1 METFSTERQEEE
13 SPNMRRTVIL
23 ALAAM
28 TMIGLLAA
36 PAGAGK
42 PTELGPFSDTF
53 PETDPCTGGPME
65 VTLVEMVYLHD
76 DHKNNFVVR
85 VQRSGTTDVGYE
97 MLNGQDK
104 FIANKGGERANF
116 KDVWRNPE
124 TGQKMQASGAFRMV
138 GNSPVVDSFNL
149 RCVGGPTLP

>member
-1 METFSTERQEEE
+1 MQ
-13 SPNMRRTVIL
+13 RTVIL
-23 ALAAM
+23 TVAAM

-36 PAGAGK
+36 PAAAGK
-42 PTELGPFSDTF
+42 PTQLGPFEDTF
-53 PETDPCTGGPME
+53 PDTDPCTGGPME
-65 VTLVEMVYLHD
+65 VTLIEVVYVHD
-76 DHKNNFVVR
+76 DHKNNFVQR
-85 VQRSGTTDVGYE
+85 IQRSGTTDVGYE

-104 FIANKGGERANF
+104 FIANNGGARANF

-124 TGQKMQASGAFRMV
+124 TGHKMQASGAFRMV